1 MSVIGTAG
9 HVDHGKSALVERLT
23 GINPDRF
30 EEERRRGLTID
41 LGFAWLTLPSGRD
54 VGIID
59 VPGHERFIQNMLAGA
74 GGVSAVLF
82 VVAANEG
89 WMPQSAEHLS
99 AIHLLGITSCV
110 VALTKADLVGGSEM
124 EKVLTDVTER
134 FSGTRLEGAE
144 IVPCSARSGAGLD
157 LLVNAL
163 DRVLDSAS
171 ERHSDDR
178 ARLWVDRSFSIQ
190 GAGSV
195 VTGTLAQ
202 GTLRVGDQVS
212 VISDQTEMPARVRG
226 LQSHKREVAEIGPGT
241 RTAVNLVGL
250 DRNDIQR
257 GDALC
262 TRGRWAT
269 TTLVNVV
276 ASVLEVSLSGHP
288 YELGQR
294 GSHLMYVGSA
304 ETSVRIKLLGTD
316 AIGPGESA
324 AAQLRLTRSLP
335 LQRGDRFVL
344 RDAGRN
350 VTFGGGVVVDPF
362 PEPVKRG
369 NREVAALIRALET
382 LEEGEAGA
390 LLLERLGE
398 MTIAEAAIRIG
409 SSVVPRGGTT
419 LGDRLVSAARLE
431 GLTSLLLETLGDY
444 HAAHPLEKGM
454 PKASL
459 TAALSLSA
467 NACDALLTLASAVSR
482 EGPIVRLT
490 SHEVGLSPELE
501 EARDRLVEKL
511 QESEFSPPPTASLHI
526 DRALV
531 RALEDAGEIT
541 RIADFHLTR
550 AQVESMKEKVRTL
563 LGAGE
568 GASISQIRD
577 FLGTS
582 RKYAVPLCEW
592 MDEIGFTRRAGDL
605 RVLGPKA

>member
-1 MSVIGTAG
+1 
-9 HVDHGKSALVERLT
+9 
-23 GINPDRF
+23 
-30 EEERRRGLTID
+30 
-41 LGFAWLTLPSGRD
+41 
-54 VGIID
+54 
-59 VPGHERFIQNMLAGA
+59 
-74 GGVSAVLF
+74 
-82 VVAANEG
+82 
-89 WMPQSAEHLS
+89 
-99 AIHLLGITSCV
+99 
-110 VALTKADLVGGSEM
+110 
-124 EKVLTDVTER
+124 
-134 FSGTRLEGAE
+134 
-144 IVPCSARSGAGLD
+144 
-157 LLVNAL
+157 
-163 DRVLDSAS
+163 
-171 ERHSDDR
+171 
-178 ARLWVDRSFSIQ
+178 
-190 GAGSV
+190 
-195 VTGTLAQ
+195 
-202 GTLRVGDQVS
+202 
-212 VISDQTEMPARVRG
+212 
-226 LQSHKREVAEIGPGT
+226 
-241 RTAVNLVGL
+241 
-250 DRNDIQR
+250 
-257 GDALC
+257 
-262 TRGRWAT
+262 
-269 TTLVNVV
+269 
-276 ASVLEVSLSGHP
+276 
-288 YELGQR
+288 
-294 GSHLMYVGSA
+294 MYVGSA

-369 NREVAALIRALET
+369 NREVAALIRELET

-550 AQVESMKEKVRTL
+550 AQVELMKEKVRTL

-605 RVLGPKA
+605 RLLGPKA